1 LRDWNKVYQNQKVIL
16 ASLQNIDEILL
27 AGGTAVQYYL
37 LSEKYRESEELDFFI
52 PYEMETREFASL
64 SRKII
69 TALGEN
75 KDIHSIRHIK
85 TEDGT
90 HRIFCNVGDSD
101 EIIKIELLN
110 FTADRLG
117 DLTFISHEDFPRI
130 ENHYN
135 LLLYKLKALCDR
147 TDTIKDLFDIY
158 FLFKQLEPISL
169 KDMLLDL
176 ELKFLETTG
185 YVYNIDSLITALKI
199 TRRWDISLVDDCQ
212 SNYAMK
218 EAVKNF
224 QNDFADTLLLAPEL
238 LDFSYQTYIAKKMEE
253 NECDNIDDYFSV
265 FEDNAFIEKECRKIY
280 EDTPTRAKIR
290 NAKARENN
298 KMEKFNKLGKISSS

>member
-1 LRDWNKVYQNQKVIL
+1 MLRNWNEVYQNQKVIL
-16 ASLQNIDEILL
+16 TTLQNIDEIFL
-27 AGGTAVQYYL
+27 AGGTAVQCYL
-37 LSEKYRESEELDFFI
+37 LPEKYRESEDLDFFI
-52 PYEMETREFASL
+52 PYEMGTGEFASL

-69 TALGEN
+69 TTLGGN
-75 KDIHSIRHIK
+75 KDLHSIRHIK

-117 DLTFISHEDFPRI
+117 DLTFISHKDFPKI

-135 LLLYKLKALCDR
+135 MLLYKLKALCDR

-199 TRRWDISLVDDCQ
+199 TRRWDIALVDDGQ

-218 EAVKNF
+218 EAVIKF

-238 LDFSYQTYIAKKMEE
+238 LDFSYQTYMEEKMKE
-253 NECDNIDDYFSV
+253 NECDNIDDYLCV
-265 FEDNAFIEKECRKIY
+265 YEHNIFIERECQKIY
-280 EDTPTRAKIR
+280 RDMPAEM
-290 NAKARENN
+290 AKARNFEAR
-298 KMEKFNKLGKISSS
+298 KKNKLKK